1 MVGVGGLEPPA
12 SWSRTKRATSCATPR
27 QPNYYT
33 VQKRFCQEG
42 NFPPPRRFCP
52 ARRAHTL
59 NAKGGDGMTETKH
72 RRPARRTLA
81 HGQPLRRPMY
91 TRFETSLF

>member
-33 VQKRFCQEG
+33 VQKRFCQEE
-42 NFPPPRRFCP
+42 NFPSPRMLIYNYIANR
-52 ARRAHTL
+52 
-59 NAKGGDGMTETKH
+59 
-72 RRPARRTLA
+72 
-81 HGQPLRRPMY
+81 
-91 TRFETSLF
+91 